1 MEISLSSILIGLLAL
16 GIGLAGVV
24 YTFPIMNFTG
34 RQEWLERYTGQG
46 TTYFVY
52 KFFFLA
58 VALFGILYATGFG
71 DDFLMWLLSPLQG
84 VFQPYK

>member
-1 MEISLSSILIGLLAL
+1 MELNLGNIFIGLLAAGL
-16 GIGLAGVV
+16 GVLGVV

-34 RQEWLERYTGQG
+34 RQQWLEKYTGQG

-52 KFFFLA
+52 KIVFLA
-58 VALFGILYATGFG
+58 LALFGILYATGFG
-71 DDFLMWLLSPLQG
+71 DDFLMWLLSPLKS